1 MHRLLISLFLLVLCG
16 CAHRNEPLDG
26 PRNAIIYPRPKVD
39 VIRKPGAP
47 VHVLPRERRPV
58 MVGGRSYF
66 EADGIYYVARDGHYI
81 VVPKP
86 R

>member
-1 MHRLLISLFLLVLCG
+1 MHRLILLLSLLVICG

-26 PRNAIIYPRPKVD
+26 PRNAIIYSRPKVD
-39 VIRKPGAP
+39 LARKPGTP
-47 VHVLPRERRPV
+47 VHVLPREHRPV

-66 EADGIYYVARDGHYI
+66 EAGGIYYVARGGRYI